1 MMDDGK
7 RRGLGRGLSA
17 LLDDDTDDYAGL
29 EPTRQT
35 RDVPIENLRA
45 NPRQPRRRFDPAEL
59 AGLADSI
66 RANGILQPVLARP
79 AGGDSLEIVAG
90 ERRWR
95 AAQLAGVHAIPVLV
109 REISDTEAVELAL
122 IENIQRED
130 LTPIEEAEAY
140 QQLLDDH
147 GQTQDG
153 IAEMIGKS
161 RSHVANMVRLLGLPG
176 PIRGMLEDGR
186 LTAGHARALIGRED
200 ALHLAERI
208 VARGLNVRQVE
219 DLVRK
224 ESQPKIVRR
233 PESTPAD
240 ANTRDLERRLG
251 EALGLKVQV
260 RHTGEAGGEV
270 RIRYRDLDQLDEVCR
285 RLGLRDDG

>member
-1 MMDDGK
+1 MDDGK

-29 EPTRQT
+29 EPPRPTRE
-35 RDVPIENLRA
+35 VPIEELRP
-45 NPRQPRRRFDPAEL
+45 NPNQPRRRFDPTEL

-79 AGGDSLEIVAG
+79 AAGGNLEIVAG

-95 AAQLAGVHAIPVLV
+95 AAQLAGVHAVPVLV

-147 GQTQDG
+147 AQTQDG
-153 IAEMIGKS
+153 IAAMIGKS
-161 RSHVANMVRLLGLPG
+161 RSHVANMVRLLSLPG
-176 PIRGMLEDGR
+176 AVRGMLEDGR
-186 LTAGHARALIGRED
+186 LTAGHARALVGRED
-200 ALHLAERI
+200 AQRLAERI

-219 DLVRK
+219 ELVRK
-224 ESQPKIVRR
+224 ETQPRVVK
-233 PESTPAD
+233 PSEPAPAD
-240 ANTRDLERRLG
+240 ANTRALERRLT
-251 EALGLKVQV
+251 EALGLRV
-260 RHTGEAGGEV
+260 RLHHSGAAGGEV
-270 RIRYRDLDQLDEVCR
+270 RIHYKSLEQLDEICR
-285 RLGLRDDG
+285 HLGLRDDG